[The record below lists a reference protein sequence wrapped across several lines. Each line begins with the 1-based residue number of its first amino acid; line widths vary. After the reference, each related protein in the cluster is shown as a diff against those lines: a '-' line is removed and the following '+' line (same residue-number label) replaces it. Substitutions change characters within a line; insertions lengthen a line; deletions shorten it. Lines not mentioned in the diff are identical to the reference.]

1 MVSLKFEMPTE
12 QELALRSRL
21 LRDPE
26 FARAFR
32 EAREAANPKPRQ
44 KREPRILPDLT
55 QPSDNT

>member
-12 QELALRSRL
+12 EELALRSRL

-26 FARAFR
+26 SAKAFR
-32 EAREAANPKPRQ
+32 EAREAANPKPKP

-55 QPSDNT
+55 KQSDDT